1 MQSYKLSLKA
11 YNILKKIDFSEIEE
25 YLILNDTDCSFS
37 VAESK
42 LRTMQMIINEEIVGE
57 GMDNQETVNSYGIKL
72 YELYDEI
79 LDQIELQNMESQM

>member
-1 MQSYKLSLKA
+1 MMVNYKLSFEA
-11 YNILKKIDFSEIEE
+11 YSILKKIDFSEIKD
-25 YLILNDTDCSFS
+25 YLILNDSDCSFS

-42 LRTMQMIINEEIVGE
+42 LRIMQVIINEEIVGE

-79 LDQIELQNMESQM
+79 LDRIEA